1 MKKPQR
7 IDTQSYDTGINT
19 TSEFVT
25 TLKNSKSCTLVLT
38 TKKSAEKPRNS
49 LKVELIRADI
59 TGNLYSVDIL
69 MTRKEAADFIGR
81 TVKSVDRLCRE
92 RKIRKVFVNGQPRIR
107 KSELLLFKGIDIV
120 EEKPEGAM
128 SELDK
133 IISRFK

>member
-1 MKKPQR
+1 MPFLILLCIFFVVTNLVTMQVL
-7 IDTQSYDTGINT
+7 DTLNDI
-19 TSEFVT
+19 EHCLEA
-25 TLKNSKSCTLVLT
+25 LKH
-38 TKKSAEKPRNS
+38 
-49 LKVELIRADI
+49 KVELIRADI

-92 RKIRKVFVNGQPRIR
+92 RKIRKVFINGQPRIR

>member
-1 MKKPQR
+1 MQVL
-7 IDTQSYDTGINT
+7 DTLNDI
-19 TSEFVT
+19 EHCLEA
-25 TLKNSKSCTLVLT
+25 LKH
-38 TKKSAEKPRNS
+38 
-49 LKVELIRADI
+49 KVELIRADI

-92 RKIRKVFVNGQPRIR
+92 RKIRKVFINGQPRIR